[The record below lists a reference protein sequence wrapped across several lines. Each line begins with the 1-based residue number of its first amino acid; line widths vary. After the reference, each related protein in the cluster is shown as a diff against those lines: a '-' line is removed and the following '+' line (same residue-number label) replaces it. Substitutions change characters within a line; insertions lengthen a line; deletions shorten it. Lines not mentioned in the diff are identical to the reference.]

1 MPRESVNRPLRRPKI
16 SHNLYLGVDG
26 GGTKTHVV
34 LINEKQEAIC
44 EGSAGASNPLRVGIE
59 TAVANIIKATN
70 AACDAGG
77 CSRGDIVAGTLG
89 LAGVR
94 RSDLRQRIEEGIYRH
109 LHIRNI
115 SVITDAEIALYGAT
129 LGKAGLVVIA
139 GTGSVC
145 IGQNDEGEKVSAGGW
160 GPLAGDEGGGA
171 GIARAALHAIAKASD
186 GRAPKTKLSEVAI
199 EYFRAAHIEDLV
211 VAIYAPQVDNQR
223 IAGFARYVVEAA
235 QKGDAVAK
243 KVIAEAG
250 HELGIAAR
258 AVITKLNLQRKK
270 FPIAYVGSIFNAGEL
285 IKKPFLEEVHAIAP
299 KAELI
304 APQIPPALAAAQIA
318 YRTFQVENIKRQ
330 NQKTTSGEISA
341 SDSNA
346 GRAK

>member
-1 MPRESVNRPLRRPKI
+1 MPRQSANKPLRRLKK

-26 GGTKTHVV
+26 GGTKTHIV
-34 LINEKQEAIC
+34 LTNEAQEAVC

-59 TAVANIIKATN
+59 TAVSNIIKAIN
-70 AACDAGG
+70 AACDSGG

-94 RSDLRQRIEEGIYRH
+94 RSDLRQRIREGVYRQ
-109 LHIRNI
+109 LHIKNI
-115 SVITDAEIALYGAT
+115 EVITDAEIALYGAT

-145 IGQNDEGEKVSAGGW
+145 IGQTDAGEKFSAGGW

-199 EYFRAAHIEDLV
+199 EYFRAAHIEDLT

-223 IAGFARYVVEAA
+223 IAGFARYVIETA
-235 QKGDAVAK
+235 QDGDAVAIK
-243 KVIAEAG
+243 LLKEAG
-250 HELGIAAR
+250 KELGIAAR
-258 AVITKLNLQRKK
+258 AVITKLKLQKK
-270 FPIAYVGSIFNAGEL
+270 QFPIAYVGSIFNAEEL
-285 IKKPFLEEVHAIAP
+285 ITKPFLEEVHAIAP

-304 APQIPPALAAAQIA
+304 APQLPPALAAAKIA
-318 YRTFQVENIKRQ
+318 YKSFHNK
-330 NQKTTSGEISA
+330 
-341 SDSNA
+341 
-346 GRAK
+346 

>member
-1 MPRESVNRPLRRPKI
+1 MPRQPVNSPLRRLKK

-26 GGTKTHVV
+26 GGTKTHIV
-34 LINEKQEAIC
+34 LTNEDQEAVC

-59 TAVANIIKATN
+59 TAVSNIIKAIN

-94 RSDLRQRIEEGIYRH
+94 RSDLRQRIREGVYRQ
-109 LHIRNI
+109 LHIKNLE
-115 SVITDAEIALYGAT
+115 VITDADIALYGAT

-145 IGQNDEGEKVSAGGW
+145 IGQNDAGEKVSAGGW

-223 IAGFARYVVEAA
+223 IAGFARYVVETA
-235 QKGDAVAK
+235 QKGDEVAK

-250 HELGIAAR
+250 YELGIAAR
-258 AVITKLNLQRKK
+258 AVITKLKLQKKK
-270 FPIAYVGSIFNAGEL
+270 FPIAYVGSIFNAEEL
-285 IKKPFLEEVHAIAP
+285 LTKPFLKEVHAIAP

-304 APQIPPALAAAQIA
+304 APQVPPALAAAKIA
-318 YRTFQVENIKRQ
+318 YKSFHSEK
-330 NQKTTSGEISA
+330 K
-341 SDSNA
+341 
-346 GRAK
+346 